1 MVTADEIWL
10 HHAMVTADGYRGT
23 HEGNLE
29 TMHSQQV
36 LLILLLILLLGE
48 IVQSGE

>member
-1 MVTADEIWL
+1 MVNADQER
-10 HHAMVTADGYRGT
+10 RGT
-23 HEGNLE
+23 HENNLE

-36 LLILLLILLLGE
+36 LLILLLGE

>member
-36 LLILLLILLLGE
+36 LLILLLGE